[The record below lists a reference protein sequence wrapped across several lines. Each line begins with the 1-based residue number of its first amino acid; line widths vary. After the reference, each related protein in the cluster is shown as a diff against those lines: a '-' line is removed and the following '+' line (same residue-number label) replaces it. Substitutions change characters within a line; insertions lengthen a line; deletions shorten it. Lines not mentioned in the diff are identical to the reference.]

1 MCRYREVVK
10 ADVRR
15 RMSPPMWQSVVRIS
29 EELGIHVVTLYTWR
43 KAQRL
48 QVEVV
53 PAGMMEPEGW
63 SAADKF
69 TVALETADLNS
80 TDRSIAITAKEHKA
94 ATWIR
99 TLKLQVKKGE
109 VAAKANVPYQG
120 NCSCRLRL
128 TSGSIRS
135 LTSDVR
141 LQRDFACRMASV
153 MAIESEVFGGCF
165 EESRIEVGRIIWR
178 LLLVCLAVLSLRVE
192 HLGASVFR
200 LRCWQLCQVLDAF
213 LGVRN

>member
-1 MCRYREVVK
+1 
-10 ADVRR
+10 
-15 RMSPPMWQSVVRIS
+15 MWQSVVRIS

-109 VAAKANVPYQG
+109 VAAKANVFYQG

-135 LTSDVR
+135 LTSGVR
-141 LQRDFACRMASV
+141 LQ
-153 MAIESEVFGGCF
+153 
-165 EESRIEVGRIIWR
+165 
-178 LLLVCLAVLSLRVE
+178 
-192 HLGASVFR
+192 
-200 LRCWQLCQVLDAF
+200 
-213 LGVRN
+213 